1 MNQVSLAFFPQVLR
15 VPLTNILP
23 SRMLPASVLGSVKY
37 QQIRCSIQDVGV
49 IEPLAVTL
57 SDTEAGQYLV
67 LDGHVRLMAM
77 RELGFEE
84 APCLLAND
92 DEAYTYNSKIN
103 RLSTLQETRMLQ
115 EAVNKGVSAEHLARA
130 LNVDVSHVLKKLTLL
145 EGICPEAVAL
155 LKDRQFSVEIAR
167 VLRKLKPT
175 RQVECIELMLSANS
189 LTMNYAEALLAATPA
204 EMLVDG
210 TKPASMKGVTPEQM
224 ARMEREMANLQSQY
238 KVIEESY
245 AEDVL
250 NLVLAQ
256 GYLAKLLAN
265 DAVKRYISQQSP
277 EIYEQLKMLVE
288 LNSLDQT

>member
-1 MNQVSLAFFPQVLR
+1 MNQVSLAFSPQVLR

>member
-1 MNQVSLAFFPQVLR
+1 MNQVSLAFAPQVLR

-23 SRMLPASVLGSVKY
+23 SRMLPASVPGSVKY

-57 SDTEAGQYLV
+57 SDTESGQYLV

-77 RELGFEE
+77 RELGFAE

-130 LNVDVSHVLKKLTLL
+130 LNVDISHVLKKLTLL
-145 EGICPEAVAL
+145 EGICPEAVSL

-224 ARMEREMANLQSQY
+224 ARMEREMANLQSHY

-256 GYLAKLLAN
+256 GHLAKLLAN

>member
-1 MNQVSLAFFPQVLR
+1 MNRVSLAFSPQVLR

-23 SRMLPASVLGSVKY
+23 SRMLPASVPGSVKY

-84 APCLLAND
+84 APCLVAND

-115 EAVNKGVSAEHLARA
+115 EAVHKGVSTEHLARA
-130 LNVDVSHVLKKLTLL
+130 LNVDVTHVLKKLNLL
-145 EGICPEAVAL
+145 DGICPEAVKL
-155 LKDRQFSVEIAR
+155 LSDRQFSVELAR
-167 VLRKLKPT
+167 VLRKMKPT

-189 LTMNYAEALLAATPA
+189 LTTSYAEALLAATPV
-204 EMLVDG
+204 EMLVEG
-210 TKPASMKGVTPEQM
+210 AKPASMKGVTPEQM
-224 ARMEREMANLQSQY
+224 ARMEREMANLQGQY
-238 KVIEESY
+238 KLIEESY

-250 NLVLAQ
+250 HLVLAQ
-256 GYLAKLLAN
+256 GYLAKLLEN
-265 DAVKRYISQQSP
+265 DAVTRYISKQSP

-288 LNSLDQT
+288 LNSLDQA

>member
-1 MNQVSLAFFPQVLR
+1 MNQVALAFAPKMLQVSLA
-15 VPLTNILP
+15 NILP
-23 SRMLPASVLGSVKY
+23 SRMLPASVPGSVKY

-49 IEPLAVTL
+49 IEPLSVTV
-57 SDTEAGQYLV
+57 SDTEAGQYLL

-77 RELGFEE
+77 RELGFEM

-115 EAVNKGVSAEHLARA
+115 EAVNKGVSMEHLARA

-145 EGICPEAVAL
+145 EGICPEAVKL
-155 LKDRQFSVEIAR
+155 LRDRQFSVEIAR
-167 VLRKLKPT
+167 VLRKMKPT

-189 LTMNYAEALLAATPA
+189 LTMNYAEALLAATPV
-204 EMLVDG
+204 EVLVDG

-224 ARMEREMANLQSQY
+224 ARMEREMANLQGQY
-238 KVIEESY
+238 KLIEESY

-256 GYLAKLLAN
+256 GYLAKVLEN
-265 DAVKRYISQQSP
+265 DAVKRYVTQQSP
-277 EIYEQLKMLVE
+277 EIYEQLKLIVE
-288 LNSLDQT
+288 LNSLDQP

>member
-1 MNQVSLAFFPQVLR
+1 MTQVALAFTPQVLQ
-15 VPLTNILP
+15 VPLANILP
-23 SRMLPASVLGSVKY
+23 SRMLPASVPGSVKY
-37 QQIRCSIQDVGV
+37 VQIRCSIQDVGV
-49 IEPLAVTL
+49 IEPLSVSI
-57 SDTEAGQYLV
+57 SDNEAGQYLL

-115 EAVNKGVSAEHLARA
+115 EAVNKGVSMEHLARA
-130 LNVDVSHVLKKLTLL
+130 LNVDVSHVLKKLSLL

-155 LKDRQFSVEIAR
+155 LRDRQFSVEIAR
-167 VLRKLKPT
+167 VLRKMKPT

-189 LTMNYAEALLAATPA
+189 LTMNYAEALLAATPV

-210 TKPASMKGVTPEQM
+210 TKPATMKGVTPEQM

-238 KVIEESY
+238 KLIEENY

-256 GYLAKLLAN
+256 GYLAKLLEN
-265 DAVKRYISQQSP
+265 VAVRRYVAQQSP
-277 EIYEQLKMLVE
+277 EIYEQLKLIVE
-288 LNSLDQT
+288 LNSLDQP

>member
-1 MNQVSLAFFPQVLR
+1 MTQVTLAFTPNVLQ
-15 VPLTNILP
+15 VPLANILP
-23 SRMLPASVLGSVKY
+23 SRMLPASVPGSVKY
-37 QQIRCSIQDVGV
+37 VQIRCSIRDVGV
-49 IEPLAVTL
+49 IEPLSVTV
-57 SDTEAGQYLV
+57 SDSVAGQYLL

-115 EAVNKGVSAEHLARA
+115 EAVNKGVSMEHLARA
-130 LNVDVSHVLKKLTLL
+130 LNVDVSHVLKKLSLL

-155 LKDRQFSVEIAR
+155 LRDRQFSVEIAR
-167 VLRKLKPT
+167 VLRKMKPT

-189 LTMNYAEALLAATPA
+189 LTMNYAEALLAATPV

-210 TKPASMKGVTPEQM
+210 TKPATMKGVTPEQM
-224 ARMEREMANLQSQY
+224 ARMEREMANLQGQY
-238 KVIEESY
+238 KLIEESY

-256 GYLAKLLAN
+256 GYVAKLLEN
-265 DAVKRYISQQSP
+265 DAVKRYVIQQSP
-277 EIYEQLKMLVE
+277 EIYEQLKLIAE
-288 LNSLDQT
+288 LNSLDQP

>member
-1 MNQVSLAFFPQVLR
+1 MSPVNLAFSPEVLR
-15 VPLTNILP
+15 VPLANILP
-23 SRMLPASVLGSVKY
+23 SRMLPASVPGSVKY
-37 QQIRCSIQDVGV
+37 LQIRSSIQDVGV
-49 IEPLAVTL
+49 IEPLSVSL
-57 SDTEAGQYLV
+57 SDANAGQYLV

-115 EAVNKGVSAEHLARA
+115 EAVSKGVSMEHLARA
-130 LNVDVSHVLKKLTLL
+130 LNVDVSHVMKKLTLL

-167 VLRKLKPT
+167 VLRKMKPT

-189 LTMNYAEALLAATPA
+189 LTMNYAEALLAASPV

-210 TKPASMKGVTPEQM
+210 TKPASMKGVTAEQM
-224 ARMEREMANLQSQY
+224 ARMEREMANLQGQY
-238 KVIEESY
+238 KLIEESY

-256 GYLAKLLAN
+256 GYLAKLLEN

-288 LNSLDQT
+288 LNSLDQP